1 MNKAELV
8 FEKLAKKDSER
19 SKGEKQFI
27 AGAGAGLISTSV
39 TMPLENIQINQATR
53 LKQPFTKLVK
63 DMYKTEGLGA
73 FYKGTG
79 VKLLKVVP
87 TMGITFGAYELL
99 KNKL

>member
-1 MNKAELV
+1 MNKAETV
-8 FEKLAKKDSER
+8 FEKIAKER
-19 SKGEKQFI
+19 SKSEKQFL
-27 AGAGAGLISTSV
+27 AGAGAGLVSTSI

-53 LKQPFTKLVK
+53 VKQPFTKLVK
-63 DMYKTEGLGA
+63 DMYKAEGLAA